1 MLKIFGVPVSQ
12 PVRAV
17 VWPCLINKV
26 PFQFCPAAPGTK
38 TRTAEFRR
46 MNPAAQIPAI
56 DDAGFKLGES
66 MAILGAFS
74 AGECLR
80 ATWRILTKAASNKL
94 SSIFGRDAPLV
105 GSVADT
111 RAGTGT
117 GKHVLALPPPHDPR
131 GVCALPGAPLH
142 RIEEHHARRR
152 AASPENARKW
162 PRRSRTLL
170 PV

>member
-74 AGECLR
+74 DGECLR
-80 ATWRILTKAASNKL
+80 ATGRILTKAASNKL

-162 PRRSRTLL
+162 PQRSRTLL